1 MILQIKTLLQPPFS
15 GGSEAWQNFISSNKL
30 MHYRNFACFRGTR
43 SRQYLSGTYGSG
55 FSFAGTSSAP
65 VFSENL
71 TEAPPLLGRVPLA
84 AKSTSGAVLRIII
97 KINCKPRAEDEP
109 IRTMPRRSVI
119 VNEV

>member
-1 MILQIKTLLQPPFS
+1 
-15 GGSEAWQNFISSNKL
+15 
-30 MHYRNFACFRGTR
+30 MHYGNFACFRGTR
-43 SRQYLSGTYGSG
+43 SRQSLSGTYGSG

-97 KINCKPRAEDEP
+97 LFFVIFICFSGKRYNFALKIR
-109 IRTMPRRSVI
+109 ILI
-119 VNEV
+119 I